1 MTTKI
6 PLTYAE
12 WVKKV
17 GARLVQD
24 GRLWR
29 YEYDCETP
37 LAWSARLDI
46 AIDKLKSRWAQYRVT
61 ELNKIKELK

>member
-6 PLTYAE
+6 PLTYDQ
-12 WVKKV
+12 WVAKA
-17 GARLVQD
+17 GAHLVQD

-37 LAWSARLDI
+37 LPWSARKDD
-46 AIDKLKSRWAQYRVT
+46 AVDKLKARWAQYRV
-61 ELNKIKELK
+61 NELKRKESK